1 MSAKKDLTGQRFGRL
16 VVISQNGVDK
26 RFGSLWL
33 CRCDCGNEKVT
44 KSTYLIRGTTKSC
57 GCLAKENSSK
67 MLKKIRT
74 ISTSEENGRYV
85 HGGAKTRLYRVW
97 QGMKQRCNNP
107 KSHAYRDYGGRGIFI
122 CDEWLNDF
130 EAFRDWALANGYDEN
145 APKRQC
151 TIDRI
156 DNDGPYSP
164 NNCRWITMVQ
174 QAGNRR
180 PHDRPELRK
189 AVICVQTG
197 IVYESIAEASRKTG
211 ISAGAIS
218 FCVRGVTKSSGG
230 YSWKE
235 YR

>member
-1 MSAKKDLTGQRFGRL
+1 MKELTGQRSYG
-16 VVISQNGVDK
+16 
-26 RFGSLWL
+26 
-33 CRCDCGNEKVT
+33 
-44 KSTYLIRGTTKSC
+44 
-57 GCLAKENSSK
+57 
-67 MLKKIRT
+67 
-74 ISTSEENGRYV
+74 ISTGAANGRYK
-85 HGGAKTRLYRVW
+85 HGYAKTRLYRVW

-107 KSHAYRDYGGRGIFI
+107 KSHAYSSYGGRGIFI

-130 EAFRDWALANGYDEN
+130 EAFRNWAIANGYDEN
-145 APKRQC
+145 APKKQC

-164 NNCRWITMVQ
+164 SNCRWITMVQ

-180 PHDRPELRK
+180 SHDRPELRK

-230 YSWKE
+230 YSWKPVDK
-235 YR
+235 